1 MTTSRR
7 RNAAAPWAWSRWG
20 RRRAQADL
28 GALIEEHAPEAIAE
42 RLRAGPRASYL
53 HDFVYGAID
62 GTVTTLA
69 VVAGVAGAGLRSAV
83 AVVLGLANLL
93 ADGFSMATG
102 NFLAT
107 RSEQQRRHRIRRQE
121 ERHIELVPAGE
132 REELRQLLAS
142 RGLEG
147 ELLEQVV
154 DVIAADRDGWID
166 VMMQQEHGFAPSSPN
181 ALTAAAVTFIAFV
194 SVGAV
199 PLGAYVVDMLPGVSV
214 SSPFAWSIGLT
225 ALAFMVVGALKGVV
239 VEQSWW
245 RSGAETLV
253 LGGVAAAL
261 AFGVGA
267 ALGGLID

>member
-1 MTTSRR
+1 VRAARR
-7 RNAAAPWAWSRWG
+7 RGAPASRWSPWG
-20 RRRAQADL
+20 RRRARGDL
-28 GALIEEHAPEAIAE
+28 SALVDEHAPGAIAE

-53 HDFVYGAID
+53 RDFVYGAID

-69 VVAGVAGAGLRSAV
+69 VVAGVAGAGLRPAV

-107 RSEQQRRHRIRRQE
+107 RSEEQRRRRVRREE
-121 ERHIELVPAGE
+121 ERHVELVPAGE
-132 REELRQLLAS
+132 REELRQLLAA

-147 ELLEQVV
+147 ELLERVV
-154 DVIAADRDGWID
+154 DVIAADREAWID
-166 VMMQQEHGFAPSSPN
+166 LMMEQEHGFARSSAT
-181 ALTAAAVTFIAFV
+181 ALRAATVTFAAFV
-194 SVGAV
+194 TVGAV
-199 PLGAYVVDMLPGVSV
+199 PLGSYVVDLLPNVSV
-214 SSPFAWSIGLT
+214 ASPFGWSVGLT
-225 ALAFMVVGALKGVV
+225 ALAFTVVGALKGVV
-239 VEQSWW
+239 VEQPWW

-267 ALGGLID
+267 ALGTLV

>member
-1 MTTSRR
+1 MTDARR
-7 RNAAAPWAWSRWG
+7 RNAPPWGWSPWA
-20 RRRAQADL
+20 RRRAKADL
-28 GALIEEHAPEAIAE
+28 GTLRDEHEPDAIAE

-53 HDFVYGAID
+53 RDFVYGAID

-69 VVAGVAGAGLRSAV
+69 VVAGVAGAGLRPAV

-107 RSEQQRRHRIRRQE
+107 RSEEQRRRRVRREE

-132 REELRQLLAS
+132 REELRQLLAA

-147 ELLEQVV
+147 ELLERVV
-154 DVIAADRDGWID
+154 EVISADREGWVD
-166 VMMQQEHGFAPSSPN
+166 LMMQHEHGFAPPSVT
-181 ALTAAAVTFIAFV
+181 ALRAAAVTFAAFV
-194 SVGAV
+194 TVGAV
-199 PLGAYVVDMLPGVSV
+199 PLGAYVVDLLPNVSV
-214 SSPFAWSIGLT
+214 ASPFGWSVGLT
-225 ALAFMVVGALKGVV
+225 ALAFIVVGALKGVF
-239 VEQSWW
+239 VEEAWW

-261 AFGVGA
+261 AFGVGS
-267 ALGGLID
+267 ALGSLVD